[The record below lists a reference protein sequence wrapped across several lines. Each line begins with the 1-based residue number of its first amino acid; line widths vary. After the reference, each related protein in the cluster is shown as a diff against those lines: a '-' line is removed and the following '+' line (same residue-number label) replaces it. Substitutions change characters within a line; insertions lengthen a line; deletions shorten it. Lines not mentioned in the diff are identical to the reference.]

1 MRFSILVTASP
12 QRPGA
17 VTALRTVQAVC
28 RSSHE
33 LYRVFLYGDAV
44 QLANRFAVCGG
55 SRGSARQSAQQQ
67 WQAWVTDA
75 AVPVR
80 VCVGAALRRGVA
92 DELEARRAG
101 LDGASLASGFRLSGL
116 GDWVDA
122 LSHSDR
128 VVHFG

>member
-17 VTALRTVQAVC
+17 VTALRTVQALC
-28 RSSHE
+28 RSDQQ

-44 QLANRFAVCGG
+44 QLANRFAAREGR
-55 SRGSARQSAQQQ
+55 SDSARQQ
-67 WQAWVTDA
+67 WQTWVVDA
-75 AVPVR
+75 EQPVR

-92 DELEARRAG
+92 DEAEARRAG
-101 LDGASLASGFRLSGL
+101 LDDANLAPGFQLTGL

>member
-17 VTALRTVQAVC
+17 VTALRTVQALC
-28 RSSHE
+28 RSDHQ

-44 QLANRFAVCGG
+44 QLADRFAAYG
-55 SRGSARQSAQQQ
+55 SRSDSAQQQ
-67 WQAWVTDA
+67 WQAWVVDA
-75 AVPVR
+75 KQPVR

-92 DELEARRAG
+92 DEAEARRAG
-101 LDGASLASGFRLSGL
+101 LDDANLAPGFQLTGL

-122 LSHSDR
+122 LSHSER